1 MYHAYVITLC
11 MRSIMGVGVL
21 YIYLMLHTMIVVSY
35 AVCYDVVP
43 YQYTSFVVQWVL
55 LPQAKFICRIRV
67 CRSTTSFFSDI
78 DKTQYYA
85 ALLLCSLLSEK
96 EQRIQTALENV
107 GQIWPNNARL
117 HLFPAHSTSCRVTTQ
132 PLLVS
137 SLFMSSMFPS
147 LVFPYTTLDQKKCKP
162 HHLLLSR
169 FQTLNVLS
177 LKCRLIFLQASD

>member
-1 MYHAYVITLC
+1 MLC
-11 MRSIMGVGVL
+11 AMML
-21 YIYLMLHTMIVVSY
+21 CYINIL
-35 AVCYDVVP
+35 
-43 YQYTSFVVQWVL
+43 
-55 LPQAKFICRIRV
+55 R
-67 CRSTTSFFSDI
+67 
-78 DKTQYYA
+78 
-85 ALLLCSLLSEK
+85 LLCSGCCYLRQSLHVGYVCAGLLQASSLTLIRLSTMLLSCCARCCVLSEK

-132 PLLVS
+132 PLLLVS
-137 SLFMSSMFPS
+137 SLSMSSMFPS